1 MQARW
6 KFGRRL
12 ASIVVLVLATCA
24 AVARPV
30 GAHSAIAHS
39 ACAHSAGAHLGD
51 APGSS
56 TTERPT
62 CCHDGERRDEVAAR
76 DAARDAAL
84 PALAPQGDPL
94 KAPMKCLKCRDA
106 GRRPCSEHPEN
117 ECEWELDVLYCSE
130 IAGCAVCF
138 GVGWVDCKD
147 CEDPVAEKWLA
158 DRKAK
163 VASRKT
169 ALEYIDKAMKREV
182 RKGESA
188 HMVVVWEMEEMKVE
202 KRRLSRHELLHLY
215 LKRLETLFLD
225 FQSRLQVTEKHF
237 AGKPNIYVWYLPED
251 HNQCGLALCEQN
263 AKGGVKLLGGS
274 PRYTIC
280 GNKQNF
286 KDDDALHRNI
296 VHSTTHLLLSC
307 VSQPGWM
314 GNIKGGWMDEGLAHW
329 FEDRYWGIC
338 DNYCYQEQN
347 SNVDFKGGKFRLAV
361 RKMVAEGKFPSAPE
375 VFQQNVDTLTLP
387 MHAVAMSYVDY
398 LINQDG
404 AKFYELS
411 KKLKAKVPTGDA
423 LKEIYG
429 MRPLEFE
436 AVWKSFVLSTYPTR

>member
-1 MQARW
+1 MDARR
-6 KFGRRL
+6 KLGSLLRPFVFLAL
-12 ASIVVLVLATCA
+12 ASFAGGRAAYGGAEPVALAVSCSDPCT
-24 AVARPV
+24 V
-30 GAHSAIAHS
+30 
-39 ACAHSAGAHLGD
+39 D
-51 APGSS
+51 APQQ
-56 TTERPT
+56 EPPKAPQK
-62 CCHDGERRDEVAAR
+62 CIKCHDLGR
-76 DAARDAAL
+76 L
-84 PALAPQGDPL
+84 PCP
-94 KAPMKCLKCRDA
+94 
-106 GRRPCSEHPEN
+106 EHPAN

-130 IAGCAVCF
+130 IAGCPTCG

-147 CEDPVAEKWLA
+147 CEDPVAEKFLA

-182 RKGESA
+182 RKAEST
-188 HMVVVWEMEEMKVE
+188 HMVLVWEMEEMKVE
-202 KRRLSRHELLHLY
+202 KRRLTRHELLHLY
-215 LKRLETLFLD
+215 LKRMESLYAD
-225 FQSRLQVTEKHF
+225 FCARLQVTDKQF
-237 AGKPNIYVWYLPED
+237 SGKPNICVWYLPED

-263 AKGGVKLLGGS
+263 AKGGVKLLGGT

-286 KDDDALHRNI
+286 KDDDALHRNL
-296 VHSTTHLLLSC
+296 VHSVTPLLLSN
-307 VSQPGWM
+307 VAPAGWM

-361 RKMVAEGKFPSAPE
+361 RKMVAEGKFPPVAE
-375 VFQQNVDTLTLP
+375 VFVQNVDTLTLP

-411 KKLKAKVPTGDA
+411 KKLKAKVSTGDA
-423 LKEIYG
+423 MKEIYG